1 MRGRCIFL
9 EQPSLGP
16 HQSFRGINAANL
28 CMEKLFALCHSRRG
42 EGLATWPS
50 TTKKGWGTRPH
61 PLSKQFYRS
70 RAVFPFEYREFL
82 VARARKRFWFPFE
95 RNSTIRRL
103 YRENNLPLSPHCR
116 NFSTMG
122 AANSAIKTFVRIG
135 SYHDVPTTLLGVF
148 SPPSQVKTYTVTS
161 DRRNSVHRPF
171 QRSK

>member
-1 MRGRCIFL
+1 MK
-9 EQPSLGP
+9 QPSLGS
-16 HQSFRGINAANL
+16 HQSFRDINAANL
-28 CMEKLFALCHSRRG
+28 CMEKLFALCHSRGGRPRND
-42 EGLATWPS
+42 EKRVRNAR
-50 TTKKGWGTRPH
+50 TR
-61 PLSKQFYRS
+61 YRS
-70 RAVFPFEYREFL
+70 GFTEAEPYFEYREFL

-95 RNSTIRRL
+95 RNSTIRRP

-161 DRRNSVHRPF
+161 DR
-171 QRSK
+171 

>member
-1 MRGRCIFL
+1 M

-28 CMEKLFALCHSRRG
+28 CMEKLFALCHSRGGRPRNDEKRVG
-42 EGLATWPS
+42 NAS
-50 TTKKGWGTRPH
+50 RPH
-61 PLSKQFYRS
+61 PLSKRFYRS

-95 RNSTIRRL
+95 RNSTIRRP